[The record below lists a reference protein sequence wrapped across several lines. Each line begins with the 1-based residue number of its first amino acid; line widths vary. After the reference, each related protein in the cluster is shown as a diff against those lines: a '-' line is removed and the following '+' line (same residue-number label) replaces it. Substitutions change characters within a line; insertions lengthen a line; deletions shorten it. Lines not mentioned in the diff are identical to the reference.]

1 MKNLVLKPVF
11 GLALIALLLSGCDLV
26 DKADDVTF
34 EITLDKTFVADE
46 NGTFTNKNYPG
57 DPVLLDLAS
66 HTDVTPYLNKIKDVK
81 ITKVEYQITSY
92 TSEPPGT
99 AVMFSNGTM
108 RYSETSGGTSSELS
122 TVPGPL
128 NLMTASGVKELPK
141 NDANFNA
148 LAKILLDK
156 KQAYVFTVGT
166 LSSTPVSFN
175 VPTTFYITITANALE

>member
-1 MKNLVLKPVF
+1 MKKFVLRPVL
-11 GLALIALLLSGCDLV
+11 GLALILFALSGCDLV

-34 EITLDKTFVADE
+34 DITLEKTFVIDE
-46 NGTFTNKNYPG
+46 NGTFTNKTYPG

-66 HTDVTPYLNKIKDVK
+66 HTDVTPYLTKIKEVK

-99 AVMFSNGTM
+99 AVMFSNGKM
-108 RYSETSGGTSSELS
+108 KYSEVSGGTSSDLS
-122 TVPGPL
+122 DVPGPL

-156 KQAYVFTVGT
+156 KQAYIFTTGT

-175 VPTTFYITITANALE
+175 VPTKFYITITANALD